1 MGKYDDLKSELIELI
16 KDGQKL
22 KAGLSIYTTT
32 FNFNKASEKELK
44 PIRYFYENY
53 EKWYSK
59 AQVVIKVILPDRYTD
74 FCNLYKNDK
83 RKELSWMTYT
93 ISDAVQNITTQ
104 DNSLHPSKA
113 ITRLIQQVT
122 MLEVSLDKFES
133 KIFDIQ
139 SILQADVFDSE
150 IESARHLFKMGY
162 LRAAGAICGVIIEKH
177 LAEVCRHHN
186 VLLRKK
192 NPSISDYNDALK
204 DNAYD
209 TIEWRRIQRLGDL
222 RNLCDH
228 SKEREPVEDE
238 IDELINGTT
247 RVIKTVF

>member
-16 KDGQKL
+16 KDGDKL
-22 KAGLSIYTTT
+22 KASLSIYTTK
-32 FNFNKASEKELK
+32 FDFSKASEKDIK
-44 PIRYFYENY
+44 IITYFYDNY

-59 AQVVIKVILPDRYTD
+59 AQVVIKVILPDRYAD

-93 ISDAVQNITTQ
+93 ISDAVQHIINN
-104 DNSLHPSKA
+104 DKSLHPYKA
-113 ITRLIQQVT
+113 LTRLNQQVA

-139 SILQADVFDSE
+139 CILQADVFDSE
-150 IESARHLFKMGY
+150 IESARHLFRMGY

-177 LAEVCRHHN
+177 LAEVCSNHN
-186 VLLRKK
+186 VVLRKK
-192 NPSISDYNDALK
+192 TPTISDYNDVLK

-209 TIEWRRIQRLGDL
+209 TIEWRKIQRLGDL

-238 IDELINGTT
+238 LDELINGTT
-247 RVIKTVF
+247 RVIKTIF